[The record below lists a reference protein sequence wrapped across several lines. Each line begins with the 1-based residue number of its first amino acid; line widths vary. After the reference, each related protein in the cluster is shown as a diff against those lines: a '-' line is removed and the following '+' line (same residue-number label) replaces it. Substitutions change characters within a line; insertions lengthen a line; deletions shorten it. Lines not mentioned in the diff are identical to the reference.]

1 MKRFKENRVI
11 DADGDV
17 FSAGLSPDE
26 NGRWVLYEEAMAEI
40 EDLKTEIKRRKDK
53 ASFDNAWDGY

>member
-11 DADGDV
+11 DAYGDF
-17 FSAGLSPDE
+17 FSTGLSPDE

-40 EDLKTEIKRRKDK
+40 KDLKTEIHRRKDK
-53 ASFDNAWDGY
+53 DSFDNARDGY